1 MNLSTLLRRRTMMM
15 QANTI
20 PYDTLGYGV
29 LYPKSAWRPHPHI
42 NIIYEMKNHPEY
54 VCGIS
59 YSDETP
65 VVELKSRGSDGKHI
79 MYKYM
84 LNGIVH
90 TEEKNALN
98 HTFTFPEGAT
108 ERISLHFDVNFYGT
122 NVYTIT
128 ESQCVVWN
136 VTQTKVYYTEWLE
149 SQQVL
154 IAPECISYSF
164 GQAIKASNGFGGEI
178 DTCWL
183 DFKSYSI
190 NRTYYTR
197 WTNNLEL
204 ETVYLRKNVKTI
216 GSTFSF
222 TGDSNLKDLY
232 VEWTL
237 DEDIIKWVK
246 WMTFPADMTLHI
258 PKGTRELYDAKG
270 WGRYNIEEYTQ

>member
-1 MNLSTLLRRRTMMM
+1 
-15 QANTI
+15 
-20 PYDTLGYGV
+20 
-29 LYPKSAWRPHPHI
+29 
-42 NIIYEMKNHPEY
+42 MKNHPEY

-59 YSDETP
+59 FSDETP
-65 VVELKSRGSDGKHI
+65 VVEFRSRGADGAHI

-90 TEEKNALN
+90 TEEKTALN

-108 ERISLHFDVNFYGT
+108 ERISLHFGVNFYGA
-122 NVYTIT
+122 NACTIT

-136 VTQTKVYYTEWLE
+136 VTNTKTYYTAWLK

-164 GQAIKASNGFGGEI
+164 GQGIQLSTGFGGEI

-183 DFKSYSI
+183 DFQNYSTTSYGFS
-190 NRTYYTR
+190 TR
-197 WTNNLEL
+197 WVNNLEL
-204 ETVYLRKNVKTI
+204 ETVYLRKNVKNI
-216 GSTFSF
+216 GTSRYFSF
-222 TGDSNLKDLY
+222 TDDSNLKDLY

-237 DEDIIKWVK
+237 NEDIKTWAR
-246 WMTFPADMTLHI
+246 WMAFPADMTLHI
-258 PKGTRELYDAKG
+258 PKGTRELYEAKG